1 MQNKV
6 IKITLPGGL
15 LGLFFGNARETLERQ
30 IQKENESGWRVI
42 QVENHLIKNL
52 LNYTIDLIIL
62 LLTLLVYTRGSEYYI
77 KLERESRPSSD
88 ISDEF
93 FESGKITLDDLKKK
107 FIELPTLQKSA
118 VIVVPILYILLAF
131 YTFVPPYL
139 AKMKEEKI
147 ASVVNAV
154 KSQEPQKIDVPSL
167 GKTVNNAKFQDNL
180 SNDTYNG
187 RYSVTLE
194 EGDHVTET
202 VLYIESLNE
211 DELQVLIES
220 RTYGFDGEGN
230 SYSEETLGTLKNPEI
245 MGNVLTSET
254 EKARFAMLN
263 VRDRYGRLF
272 PKLGLIF
279 NGVFYERIG
288 DLPESSP
295 VAGSKRQKSDPL
307 PATVPPEQPQQPAP
321 PQAQPTPAP
330 STGGSSIGV
339 LTGEGV
345 RLRSSMD
352 KTSKT
357 NIIDK
362 FAKGTQVQILENHGE
377 WLRVRVNGKEGFMA
391 AQFVQPQ

>member
-93 FESGKITLDDLKKK
+93 FEFGKITLDDLKKK

-139 AKMKEEKI
+139 A
-147 ASVVNAV
+147 
-154 KSQEPQKIDVPSL
+154 
-167 GKTVNNAKFQDNL
+167 
-180 SNDTYNG
+180 
-187 RYSVTLE
+187 
-194 EGDHVTET
+194 
-202 VLYIESLNE
+202 
-211 DELQVLIES
+211 
-220 RTYGFDGEGN
+220 
-230 SYSEETLGTLKNPEI
+230 EI
-245 MGNVLTSET
+245 
-254 EKARFAMLN
+254 
-263 VRDRYGRLF
+263 
-272 PKLGLIF
+272 GLIF
-279 NGVFYERIG
+279 DGVFYERIG